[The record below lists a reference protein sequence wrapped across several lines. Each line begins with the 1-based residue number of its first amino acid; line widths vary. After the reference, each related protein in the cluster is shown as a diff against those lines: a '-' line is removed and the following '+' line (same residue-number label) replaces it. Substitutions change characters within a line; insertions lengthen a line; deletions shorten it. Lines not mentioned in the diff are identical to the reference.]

1 LEAKFLTRLNRFT
14 VLAEL
19 EGVKVKA
26 YLPNSGRLREFLASG
41 RTLILEKHEG
51 GLKRKTGYTVVGA
64 LAETG
69 VKVSVDA
76 RMPNRLLAEAL
87 RQGELEEFKG
97 FRLLKAEPRLGK
109 TRLDFLLGKESGER
123 LLVEV
128 KSCTLAENG
137 VAMFPDAPTERGRRH
152 LETLTRLA
160 GKGRKTA
167 IVFLAQREDVERFQ
181 PNRREDPR
189 FAEALKKAWKKGVK
203 VYAYRAAFNGRVLRL
218 LGRIPVE
225 LSGG

>member
-1 LEAKFLTRLNRFT
+1 M
-14 VLAEL
+14 
-19 EGVKVKA
+19 
-26 YLPNSGRLREFLASG
+26 
-41 RTLILEKHEG
+41 
-51 GLKRKTGYTVVGA
+51 
-64 LAETG
+64 AET
-69 VKVSVDA
+69 
-76 RMPNRLLAEAL
+76 L

-97 FRLLKAEPRLGK
+97 FRILKAEPRLGG
-109 TRLDFLLGKESGER
+109 TRLDFLLEKKGGGR

-152 LETLTRLA
+152 LETLARMA
-160 GKGRKTA
+160 GGGWRAA

-181 PNRREDPR
+181 PNHREDPR
-189 FAEALKKAWKKGVK
+189 FAEALRKAWEKGVR

-225 LSGG
+225 LPGG